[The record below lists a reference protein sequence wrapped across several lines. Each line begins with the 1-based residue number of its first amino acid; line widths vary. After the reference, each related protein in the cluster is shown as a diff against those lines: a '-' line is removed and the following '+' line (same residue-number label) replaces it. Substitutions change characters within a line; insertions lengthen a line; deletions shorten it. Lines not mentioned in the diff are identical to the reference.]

1 MRERETNEQQTSKL
15 EESFRMIVER
25 AETFLPMIGHRYLLE
40 DPANPG
46 AGVVIGHV
54 ISDHGEKMR
63 IPLGIVSP
71 DGKAYTFF
79 TEISKPE

>member
-1 MRERETNEQQTSKL
+1 MSKKL
-15 EESFRMIVER
+15 VNPKNHLDRMIVER

-79 TEISKPE
+79 TEISKSEQ